1 MSEVNG
7 KFLDGTRWRRLA
19 AVAAVAVAIA
29 GVTPARADGG
39 ERGHA
44 KNIIVMVPDGM
55 GLADVTATRI
65 HKHGL
70 DGMLNFETLEH
81 VGYQRTYSANS
92 VITDSAPAASAW
104 ACGEKFNNGEICVHG
119 DGRPIQPSILELAKK
134 KGKTTALVAT
144 STITHATPASFG
156 AHVVNRNCENEIARQ
171 YIQVTG
177 VDVLLGSGVDKF
189 TPAKADPCGTNVDL
203 IPGAKAKGYTLA
215 YDKAGM
221 DAAVAEGSKRILGLF
236 GNGGMVPEYV
246 RTPATAEPHLA
257 EMAAAALKVV
267 ERNRHGFFLMV
278 EGSQVDW
285 ANHAKD
291 YPYQLGEMLAFDD
304 AVKVV
309 RDWIDADEDRRE
321 NTLLIVVADHDTG
334 GFAING
340 PQTALLKQGQMV
352 EPGWTT
358 GNHTGVDTLVW
369 SAGPGSQALTRALDN
384 TELYGVMVKA
394 LGGAKDE

>member
-1 MSEVNG
+1 MSEG
-7 KFLDGTRWRRLA
+7 HAGFLAAARWQRLA
-19 AVAAVAVAIA
+19 AVSAIA
-29 GVTPARADGG
+29 LAAAGAAPARADGG
-39 ERGHA
+39 EKGNA

-65 HKHGL
+65 YKHGL

-81 VGYQRTYSANS
+81 IGYQRTYSANS
-92 VITDSAPAASAW
+92 TITDSAPAASAW
-104 ACGEKFNNGEICVHG
+104 ACGEKFNNGEICFHG
-119 DGRPIQPSILELAKK
+119 DGRPFKPSILELAKK
-134 KGKTTALVAT
+134 QGKATALVAT

-171 YIQVTG
+171 FIQVTG
-177 VDVLLGSGVDKF
+177 VDLLLGSGVSKF
-189 TPAKADPCGTNVDL
+189 QSTTADACGTKGDF
-203 IPGAKAKGYTLA
+203 IAEAQAKGYAVA

-221 DAAVAEGSKRILGLF
+221 DAAVAEGSKQILGLF
-236 GNGGMVPEYV
+236 GNGGTVPEYL
-246 RTPATAEPHLA
+246 RTPATTEPHLP
-257 EMAAAALKVV
+257 EMTAAALNVV
-267 ERNRHGFFLMV
+267 EKNKRGFFLMV

-309 RDWIDADEDRRE
+309 RDWIEADEDRRE

-340 PQTALLKQGQMV
+340 PQSALLKKGEKV
-352 EPGWTT
+352 EAGWTT

-369 SAGPGSQALTRALDN
+369 SQGPGSQALTRALDN
-384 TELYGVMVKA
+384 TEIYGVMVKA
-394 LGGAKDE
+394 LGHSKDE

>member
-1 MSEVNG
+1 MSEG
-7 KFLDGTRWRRLA
+7 QAGFLSAAGWQRLA
-19 AVAAVAVAIA
+19 AVSAIA
-29 GVTPARADGG
+29 LAAAGGAPARADGG
-39 ERGHA
+39 EKGHA
-44 KNIIVMVPDGM
+44 KNVIIMVPDGM

-65 HKHGL
+65 YKHGL
-70 DGMLNFETLEH
+70 DGLLNFETLEH
-81 VGYQRTYSANS
+81 IGYQRTYSANS

-104 ACGEKFNNGEICVHG
+104 ACGEKFNNGEICFHG
-119 DGRPIQPSILELAKK
+119 DGRAFKPSILELARKQ
-134 KGKTTALVAT
+134 GKATALVAT

-177 VDVLLGSGVDKF
+177 VDLLLGSGVDKF
-189 TPAKADPCGTNVDL
+189 TSVKADACGTVGDL
-203 IPGAKAKGYTLA
+203 IPQAKAKGYAVA
-215 YDKAGM
+215 YDKAGL
-221 DAAVAEGSKRILGLF
+221 DAAVAAGGKKILGLF
-236 GNGGMVPEYV
+236 GNGGTVPEYL
-246 RTPATAEPHLA
+246 RTPATTEPHLP

-267 ERNRHGFFLMV
+267 EKNRSGFFLMV

-340 PQTALLKQGQMV
+340 PQTALLKAGEKV
-352 EPGWTT
+352 EAGWTT
-358 GNHTGVDTLVW
+358 GNHTGVDTLIW
-369 SAGPGSQALTRALDN
+369 SQGPGSKALTRAIDN
-384 TELYGVMVKA
+384 TEIYGVMVKA
-394 LGGAKDE
+394 LGDAKDE